1 MSKIPD
7 QRTLVSS
14 LIDKAH
20 ESKREQFREHLGCSL
35 LGHPCDRYLFLQ
47 FRWAIAPTFPGRML
61 RLFRHGHNEEDT
73 VIADLKLIGCAINER
88 QNRVDFGSFVSGSCD
103 GIITSGLPGYEKH
116 KLVLE
121 VKTHSKKSFDELI
134 KKGVALAKEQH
145 YVQMQ
150 AYMLGLG
157 IEKALYYAVCKD
169 DDRIHTEVIKLD
181 HALATKYVERGKK
194 IALSDYMPEPLS
206 ADPSWYQCKMC
217 NFHQFC
223 HETKLTKETNCR
235 TCALSTANANSTFT
249 CSKYDNYKIE
259 AQYQRTGCEGHVL
272 HPDLVPWQRMESDHL
287 HEAVYVI
294 DGQPVR
300 NGEPDERVY
309 RSSEIIVNPV
319 ACAHPDDATEALR
332 VVFDARLVS
341 CNDEEPKF

>member
-1 MSKIPD
+1 MTAIPES
-7 QRTLVSS
+7 RNYIAE
-14 LIDKAH
+14 LIYKAY
-20 ESKREQFREHLGCSL
+20 EKNADGFREHLGCSL
-35 LGHPCDRYLFLQ
+35 LGHPCDRYLFLN
-47 FRWAIAPTFPGRML
+47 FRWAVAPKFPGRML
-61 RLFRHGHNEEDT
+61 LLFARGHNEEDQ
-73 VIADLKLIGCAINER
+73 VIKNLKLIGCAINER
-88 QNRVDFGSFVSGSCD
+88 QNKVDFGSFVSGSCD

-223 HETKLTKETNCR
+223 HDTKLTKEVNCR
-235 TCALSTANANSTFT
+235 TCALSTANPDSTFT

-272 HPDLVPWQRMESDHL
+272 HPDLVFWQRAESDSL
-287 HEAVYVI
+287 HEAVYII

-309 RSSEIIVNPV
+309 RSSEILANPM
-319 ACAHPDDATEALR
+319 ACAHPDEATEALR
-332 VVFDARLVS
+332 VVFEARLVS
-341 CNDEEPKF
+341 CNDKDPSF